1 MYQDTVTCYKLIF
14 PSAIMR
20 ILHHF
25 SIHIPN
31 SPCFTIM
38 DAISAGSVRWSEAQL
53 QSKQLH
59 VETIDPAAS
68 TIPSFSAPSTS
79 TAGGV
84 TLKAIMVQ
92 RQCMDT
98 CLDSLTN
105 EMCQV
110 NTHVSHIAHRQAH
123 LGGFAPSPSPS
134 SEVSANEDDDAGDDE
149 DNDAS
154 SSNDDEMTISQWLTL
169 FHLW

>member
-1 MYQDTVTCYKLIF
+1 
-14 PSAIMR
+14 
-20 ILHHF
+20 
-25 SIHIPN
+25 
-31 SPCFTIM
+31 M

-84 TLKAIMVQ
+84 TLEAIMVQ

-154 SSNDDEMTISQWLTL
+154 SSNDDEMTISQ
-169 FHLW
+169 